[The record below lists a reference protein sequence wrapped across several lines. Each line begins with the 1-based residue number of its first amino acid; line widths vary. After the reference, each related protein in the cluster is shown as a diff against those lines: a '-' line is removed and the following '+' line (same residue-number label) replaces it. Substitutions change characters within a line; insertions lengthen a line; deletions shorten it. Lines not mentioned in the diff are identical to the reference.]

1 MRGSLRLGTF
11 AGIGVYLHFTFLLL
25 LAFFA
30 LGEWHTTHSVIEVVG
45 TVLFTLSLFG
55 CVLLHEFGHA
65 LTAARYGIKTRDITM
80 LPIGGIARLERMP
93 DDPIE
98 ELIVAV
104 AGPAVNVV
112 IAAVLFGILFVMYG
126 VQPVLG
132 AIYPLRSMSNNFL
145 LDLAKINLALVL
157 FNMLPAFPMDG
168 GRVVRALLA
177 TRMPY
182 AKATGIAAMLGQGMA
197 ILLALDGL
205 GIIDFV
211 GGPGGNIVLVLIAIF
226 VWIGAGQ
233 ESGAAQLK
241 ATLGGVPVSNAM
253 LTDFRTLHPD
263 EPLAR
268 VVELILA
275 GSQHDFPVATDGGQN
290 VLGVITRRDLMQAL
304 ANGGQSKSVR
314 EAMRHTGTC
323 NASDSLEAV
332 FPRLQ
337 ADDCHTMPVMSRGRL
352 VGLLTTE
359 NIGEYVMI
367 ASAIGGKRVP
377 RMRSS

>member
-1 MRGSLRLGTF
+1 MRGSIRLGTIL
-11 AGIGVYLHFTFLLL
+11 GIGVYLHVTFLLL
-25 LAFFA
+25 LAVFA
-30 LGEWHTTHSVIEVVG
+30 WSEWHSSRQISAVIG
-45 TVLFTLSLFG
+45 TVVFILALFG

-65 LTAARYGIKTRDITM
+65 LAARRYGIKTRDITM

-112 IAAVLFGILFVMYG
+112 IAFVLFGVLIAIYG
-126 VQPVLG
+126 LQPILG
-132 AIYPLRSMSNNFL
+132 AVYPLQAMSGNML
-145 LDLAKINLALVL
+145 LDLAKVNLALVL

-177 TRMPY
+177 TRMAY
-182 AKATGIAAMLGQGMA
+182 AKATAAAARLGQGMA
-197 ILLALDGL
+197 VLLALDGF
-205 GIIDFV
+205 GWIDFI
-211 GGPGGNIVLVLIAIF
+211 GGAGGNPVLVLIAIF

-241 ATLGGVPVSNAM
+241 STLGGIPVADAM
-253 LTDFRTLHPD
+253 VTDFRTLAPD
-263 EPLAR
+263 DPLTR
-268 VVELILA
+268 VVDLILA
-275 GSQHDFPVATDGGQN
+275 GSQHDFPVAADGGQN
-290 VLGVITRRDLMQAL
+290 VLGIVTRRDLMNAL
-304 ANGGQSKSVR
+304 ANGGPPKTVR
-314 EAMRHTGTC
+314 EIMRHPGICDAT
-323 NASDSLEAV
+323 DSLEVV

-337 ADDCHTMPVMSRGRL
+337 DDDCHMLPVMSRGRL

-367 ASAIGGKRVP
+367 ASALGGRKLERK
-377 RMRSS
+377 SA

>member
-1 MRGSLRLGTF
+1 MKGSIRLGTF

-30 LGEWHTTHSVIEVVG
+30 LSAWHQSHSLADVFA
-45 TVLFTLSLFG
+45 TVFSIIALFA
-55 CVLLHEFGHA
+55 CVLLHEYGHA
-65 LTAARYGIKTRDITM
+65 LTARRYGIRTRDITM

-93 DDPIE
+93 EEPMQ

-112 IAAVLFGILFVMYG
+112 IAAVLFAVLFVIYG
-126 VQPVLG
+126 VQPVLS
-132 AIYPLRSMSNNFL
+132 AIYPLRAESGNML

-182 AKATGIAAMLGQGMA
+182 AKATATAAMLGQGMA
-197 ILLALDGL
+197 ILLALDGF
-205 GIIDFV
+205 GIINFI
-211 GGPGGNIVLVLIAIF
+211 GGPGGNFVLVLIAIF

-241 ATLGGVPVSNAM
+241 STLGGIPVANAM
-253 LTDFRTLHPD
+253 LTDFRTLGPD
-263 EPLAR
+263 EPLTR

-275 GSQHDFPVATDGGQN
+275 GSQQDFPVATDAGQT
-290 VLGVITRRDLMQAL
+290 VLGVVTRRDLVQAL
-304 ANGGQSKSVR
+304 ANGDPALTVR
-314 EAMRHTGTC
+314 DIMRQPGTC
-323 NASDSLEAV
+323 NATDSLETI

-337 ADDCHTMPVMSRGRL
+337 TDDCHTLPVLSRGRL

-367 ASAIGGKRVP
+367 ASAMHRRP
-377 RMRSS
+377 SRRSS